1 MKLLKPAWGMCL
13 LAALS
18 AQAQTQTPAQAP
30 AVPPNSTMPQ
40 PGEASRKGDM
50 ARLAQQKSEERFDA
64 ADENK
69 DGQLSRAEVAKH
81 LPYFD
86 TNFDRYDK
94 NRDGMLSWEEFVGHG
109 QWKRAPR

>member
-69 DGQLSRAEVAKH
+69 DGQLSRRLFTGRKPAV
-81 LPYFD
+81 
-86 TNFDRYDK
+86 T
-94 NRDGMLSWEEFVGHG
+94 
-109 QWKRAPR
+109 